1 LAATGVPSVYRQ
13 GKPEETILYDVV
25 RTHFESYIALR
36 ETDPDDEPVPAHV
49 KKVFREY
56 LKCGLPQWGVAL
68 IDCTSDTCGHSFA
81 VPFSCA
87 RRGGPCPRCGARNQ
101 AETAAHLVD
110 HVLPRV
116 PMRHWTLS
124 FPKRVRYFLER
135 YHAVASGVLRVCLR
149 AISTC
154 LRRSSP
160 GAPRQAQYGA
170 VVNTHRGG
178 AALNRNFHFHAQV
191 TDGVFAEDAE
201 CDGGVRFFEATD
213 LTDEDVALLEQTIRR
228 RVLRYLQRHGYLD
241 ESAVEDMLGWE
252 NSGFSIDAGKRI
264 ESWDRFA
271 LERLAR
277 YAAKPP
283 FSLARLDRLDADTL
297 VYRLPRPAL
306 DGSTFV
312 TLSCLELIDRLA
324 RLVPPPRKNQIR
336 FCGVLAPAARLRQKV
351 TASAGPTA
359 ALQLQ
364 LEDASRK
371 MGLDQEPG
379 TCGADGETPADGDTS
394 TAEPE
399 PPKPERRLSCYL
411 WAMLIARLFDLC
423 PLQCPRCSSP
433 MKVRAV
439 VTDRDEV
446 RRLLESLGEPTE
458 PPRIKPARGPPQG
471 DFELDQTL
479 GQPADDIWT

>member
-1 LAATGVPSVYRQ
+1 M
-13 GKPEETILYDVV
+13 
-25 RTHFESYIALR
+25 
-36 ETDPDDEPVPAHV
+36 
-49 KKVFREY
+49 
-56 LKCGLPQWGVAL
+56 
-68 IDCTSDTCGHSFA
+68 
-81 VPFSCA
+81 
-87 RRGGPCPRCGARNQ
+87 
-101 AETAAHLVD
+101 
-110 HVLPRV
+110 LPRV

-135 YHAVASGVLRVCLR
+135 YHDAASGVLRVCLR
-149 AISTC
+149 AIETC

-160 GAPRQAQYGA
+160 GAPRHAQYGA

-201 CDGGVRFFEATD
+201 CDGGVRFFEATE
-213 LTDEDVALLEQTIRR
+213 LTDEDVAALEQTIRR

-241 ESAVEDMLGWE
+241 ESAVEDMLAWE
-252 NSGFSIDAGKRI
+252 NSGFSINAGKRI
-264 ESWDRFA
+264 EDWDRFA

-283 FSLARLDRLDADTL
+283 FSLARLDRLDEDTL
-297 VYRLPRPAL
+297 VYRLPRRAL

-312 TLSCLELIDRLA
+312 TLSPIELIDRLA
-324 RLVPPPRKNQIR
+324 RLVPPARKNMLR
-336 FCGVLAPAARLRQKV
+336 YCGVLAPAARLRPLV
-351 TASAGPTA
+351 TASSGPAA

-364 LEDASRK
+364 LEDAARR
-371 MGLDQEPG
+371 MGLQEETG
-379 TCGADGETPADGDTS
+379 SAGEDEKPSADGDT
-394 TAEPE
+394 AAEEPE
-399 PPKPERRLSCYL
+399 PDQKKTPKRRLSCYL

-458 PPRIKPARGPPQG
+458 PPRIEPARGPPQG

-479 GQPADDIWT
+479 GQPEDDAWT